1 MAERRMFA
9 KTIIDSDAFL
19 EMPQSTQLLYFHLS
33 MRADDDGFINK
44 PRAIMRTVGAKDD
57 DLAILGAKK
66 FIIPF
71 ESGIVVIKH
80 WKIHNYIQSDRK
92 QATKYKDELSML
104 ELDENNAYRL
114 PMVNSAQKAIPH
126 IEEECVVDGEI
137 IDKDCVELRKEAYA
151 ASDLPYSFIYKIRL
165 AFWNKPCPICGA
177 IMKDDECTRNLVPS
191 IQHNTPIS
199 KGGKHELGN
208 ISVICKRCNVSIR
221 NNVTGSLNSEEVT
234 RVWNE
239 ILVSKTDTQVR
250 LGEVREGKD
259 SIGEEREDD
268 GIDASATP
276 SPVTKNDVDKPK
288 PDKKPKKQISPEE
301 EAFRADLENKKL
313 YHAINDPILEKAQT
327 FCNYGREGEA
337 VWQAVH
343 KLKEKLKGLDLD
355 PFDTVCN
362 MVSTYLELTDSG
374 KDFWVE
380 VTPTKFASCFEKV
393 WAESQKS
400 SGFSL
405 PDDRRIDPSLIR

>member
-71 ESGIVVIKH
+71 ECGIVVIKH
-80 WKIHNYIQSDRK
+80 WKIHNYIAKDRYTE
-92 QATKYKDELSML
+92 TKYKEEKASLGT
-104 ELDENNAYRL
+104 DENGAYTTRIQG
-114 PMVNSAQKAIPH
+114 VNVCA
-126 IEEECVVDGEI
+126 
-137 IDKDCVELRKEAYA
+137 
-151 ASDLPYSFIYKIRL
+151 
-165 AFWNKPCPICGA
+165 
-177 IMKDDECTRNLVPS
+177 
-191 IQHNTPIS
+191 
-199 KGGKHELGN
+199 
-208 ISVICKRCNVSIR
+208 
-221 NNVTGSLNSEEVT
+221 
-234 RVWNE
+234 
-239 ILVSKTDTQVR
+239 TQVR